1 MNNITNSVS
10 NGVSNG
16 ASNGVHKK
24 KLNVVVVGGSLG
36 GLTVGLALKH
46 LGHNITI
53 LERTSAPLL
62 HDQGAGIFA
71 GGDTLEVF
79 KRYDRCKRPLAVT
92 SRELQYF
99 NKNGDVVHR
108 IVKDQ
113 AMTSWDVC
121 YHIMRANFDGV
132 KSGYCDEIP
141 EPLPTDGTAVHL
153 HDHRVTSFNEE
164 GDGIRVYFQQGN
176 GTTGSFFADLLVGA
190 DGASSTIRNILVPEI
205 KRTYVGYVALRGTV
219 LETEATDIARE
230 AFQEKSALFHAPAIQ
245 ILAYTM
251 PGANGSVTPG
261 DRLLNWVYYINVHES
276 ELTELM
282 TDVDGVRHHV
292 TVPPGKFN
300 PKLWEKQKAV
310 ARETLCPQFA
320 DLVCDTKKPFVQ
332 AIMDVISPDNEFL
345 NGKVVLIGDAL
356 AGFRAHTAASTSQG
370 MYILRSFVILQRGRK
385 KRCCKLSEMNCASN

>member
-1 MNNITNSVS
+1 VKILAIASQPVTRMADGAVNDMA
-10 NGVSNG
+10 NG
-16 ASNGVHKK
+16 APNGVHKK
-24 KLNVVVVGGSLG
+24 KLDVVIVGGSLG

-53 LERTSAPLL
+53 LERTPTPLL

-99 NKNGDVVHR
+99 NKNGDAVHR

-121 YHIMRANFDGV
+121 YHIMRANFDGI

-141 EPLPTDGTAVHL
+141 EPLPTDGKAVHL
-153 HDHRVTSFNEE
+153 HDHKVTSFNEE
-164 GDGIRVYFQQGN
+164 GDGVRVYFEQGD
-176 GTTGSFFADLLVGA
+176 GTKGSLFANLLVGA
-190 DGASSTIRNILVPEI
+190 DGASSTIRGILVPEV

-219 LETEATDIARE
+219 LETEATDLARE
-230 AFQEKSALFHAPAIQ
+230 AFQEKSALFHAPGIQ

-251 PGANGSVTPG
+251 PGANGSVKPG
-261 DRLLNWVYYINVHES
+261 DRLLNWVYYINVPEP
-276 ELTELM
+276 ELTELL
-282 TDVDGVRHHV
+282 TDIDGVRHHV
-292 TVPPGKFN
+292 TIPPGKLD
-300 PKLWEKQKAV
+300 PKLWEKQKAI

-320 DLVCDTKKPFVQ
+320 DLVCGTKKPFVQ
-332 AIMDVISPDNEFL
+332 AIMDVISPDHEFL

-370 MYILRSFVILQRGRK
+370 MFQDGSTLRYQNRL
-385 KRCCKLSEMNCASN
+385 C